1 MAYIGKEPIVGNFQV
16 CDAISVVNGQ
26 ASYTMQVSSVNV
38 VPESANHMLVSL
50 NGILQKPNS
59 SFTVSGSTI
68 TFASNLATGDVID
81 FIMLLGNVL
90 DIGTPSDSTV
100 TDAKANFVSTSSGAG
115 LQIKGDGT
123 TDGTLQLNCSQ
134 NSHGVKIASPA
145 HSAGQSYTLTLPTGN
160 VTADKFLKVASVS
173 GSGTT
178 GIGQLSF
185 ADAGGGTFT
194 HLLTTTASDSA
205 NVTFDSSYITTT
217 YLDYMVVVSGLKPA
231 SDDVSFR
238 LHFSVDNGSNYLS
251 SYQRV
256 QHGRNNNGEDK
267 NTQANTSGQIELKT
281 SSNIGGGSGEGIS
294 GVVRIFDPMKQSG
307 TTDIVTMV
315 NAHTT
320 FRSGG
325 GVLNN
330 AMVSAANNVTTA
342 VNNIKFFFSSGNI
355 ESGKISLYG
364 RKIT

>member
-26 ASYTMQVSSVNV
+26 AAYTMQVSSTNV

-100 TDAKANFVSTSSGAG
+100 TDAKTNFVSTSSAAG
-115 LQIKGDGT
+115 LQIKGDST
-123 TDGTLQLNCSQ
+123 TAGTLQLNCEQ
-134 NSHGVKIASPA
+134 NSHGVKLRSPA
-145 HSAGQSYTLTLPTGN
+145 HSSGQSYTLTLPTGN

-185 ADAGGGTFT
+185 ADAGGGAYEK
-194 HLLTTTASDSA
+194 LLTTTASNSGYIA
-205 NVTFDSSYITTT
+205 FSNTYITST
-217 YLDYMVVVSGLKPA
+217 YRDYKIVISNLKA
-231 SDDVSFR
+231 QTGGQHIY
-238 LHFSVDNGSNYLS
+238 LYFSTDNGS
-251 SYQRV
+251 SYV
-256 QHGRNNNGEDK
+256 TSGSKYDSTIKGRNSGGSDTNGSNASQDFLK
-267 NTQANTSGQIELKT
+267 ITADTLGADSTRGCSGFIELIDPLDT
-281 SSNIGGGSGEGIS
+281 STKCEVYGQLGYFNNSDN
-294 GVVRIFDPMKQSG
+294 R
-307 TTDIVTMV
+307 VTAQFAG
-315 NAHTT
+315 N
-320 FRSGG
+320 FRDE
-325 GVLNN
+325 
-330 AMVSAANNVTTA
+330 TA
-342 VNNIKFFFSSGNI
+342 VNNIAIQMASGNI
-355 ESGKISLYG
+355 VSGTFTIYG
-364 RKIT
+364 RKN

>member
-16 CDAISVVNGQ
+16 CDTISVVNGQ
-26 ASYTMQVSSVNV
+26 AAYTMQVSSTNV
-38 VPESANHMLVSL
+38 VPESVNHMLVSL
-50 NGILQKPNS
+50 NGILQKPGS
-59 SFTVSGSTI
+59 SFTISGSTI
-68 TFASNLATGDVID
+68 TFASALATGDVID

-90 DIGTPSDSTV
+90 DLGVPSDATV

-160 VTADKFLKVASVS
+160 VTADKFLKVASIS

-178 GIGQLSF
+178 ATGQLSF
-185 ADAGGGTFT
+185 ADAGGGAFT

-217 YLDYMVVVSGLKPA
+217 YLDYMVVVSGLKPVT
-231 SDDVSFR
+231 DNVDLN

-256 QHGRNNNGEDK
+256 QHARNSNNEDK
-267 NTQANTSGQIELKT
+267 NSQAQTSGQISLNGT
-281 SSNIGGGSGEGIS
+281 SVGANAEEGIS
-294 GVVRIFDPMKQSG
+294 SVVQIFDPMKQSG

-315 NAHTT
+315 NAQTT
-320 FRSGG
+320 FRQASQGF
-325 GVLNN
+325 LNN
-330 AMVSAANNVTTA
+330 VSVSGANNVTTA
-342 VNNIKFFFSSGNI
+342 VNNIKLFFSSGNI

-364 RKIT
+364 RKIS

>member
-1 MAYIGKEPIVGNFQV
+1 MAYIGKEPAVGNFQV

-26 ASYTMQVSSVNV
+26 AAYTMQVSSTNV

-50 NGILQKPNS
+50 NGILQKPGS

-100 TDAKANFVSTSSGAG
+100 TNAKTNFVSTSSAAG
-115 LQIKGDGT
+115 LSIKGDGS

-185 ADAGGGTFT
+185 ADAGGGAYT
-194 HLLTTTASDSA
+194 HLQTQTVSSGVAQVDFTSNLATYDTIKFVFSGVHPATD
-205 NVTFDSSYITTT
+205 NVTFLALVSTDGGSSYLSTT
-217 YLDYMVVVSGLKPA
+217 YNAAGAYLFSGSSNGDQGNA
-231 SDDVSFR
+231 SDKII
-238 LHFSVDNGSNYLS
+238 LNGACGNATNESQSGFLEM
-251 SYQRV
+251 
-256 QHGRNNNGEDK
+256 NNLASTTYYK
-267 NTQANTSGQIELKT
+267 NTQSLVTGVHDTGALIATHGGCSIHQTSAI
-281 SSNIGGGSGEGIS
+281 N
-294 GVVRIFDPMKQSG
+294 GVRFK
-307 TTDIVTMV
+307 
-315 NAHTT
+315 
-320 FRSGG
+320 
-325 GVLNN
+325 
-330 AMVSAANNVTTA
+330 
-342 VNNIKFFFSSGNI
+342 FSSGNI
-355 ESGKISLYG
+355 DAGTFSLYG
-364 RKIT
+364 VKRS